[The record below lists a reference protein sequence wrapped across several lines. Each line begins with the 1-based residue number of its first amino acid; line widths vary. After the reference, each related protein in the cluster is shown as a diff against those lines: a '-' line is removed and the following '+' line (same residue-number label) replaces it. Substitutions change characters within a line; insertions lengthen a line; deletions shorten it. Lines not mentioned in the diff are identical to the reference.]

1 MFHEVSAS
9 LASAETSLNSMKTRL
24 LAVLLRRRVNR
35 YSTES
40 KSRVIMRKIRINRF
54 KINDV
59 IF

>member
-1 MFHEVSAS
+1 MFHEVSIS
-9 LASAETSLNSMKTRL
+9 LASAETSLNNMKTRL

-35 YSTES
+35 CSTEL
-40 KSRVIMRKIRINRF
+40 KSRVMMRKIRINKF

>member
-1 MFHEVSAS
+1 MFHEVSTS
-9 LASAETSLNSMKTRL
+9 LTSAETSLNNMKTRL

-35 YSTES
+35 CSTES

>member
-1 MFHEVSAS
+1 MFHEVLTS
-9 LASAETSLNSMKTRL
+9 LASAETSLNSIKTRL

-35 YSTES
+35 YLTES
-40 KSRVIMRKIRINRF
+40 KSRVMIRKIKVNRF